1 MSLEI
6 NDEAFWHFGAGR
18 IAVSVAHMQE
28 DKSPCIILSD
38 CDWHEIGSSVGQGDA
53 IDCINRSARN
63 VVLVFRR
70 DDSLQ
75 VVLNAINECKAD
87 LEALN
92 AT

>member
-6 NDEAFWHFGAGR
+6 KDEAFWHFGAGR
-18 IAVSVAHMQE
+18 IAVSVYHME
-28 DKSPCIILSD
+28 DDKSPCIILSD
-38 CDWHEIGSSVGQGDA
+38 CDSHEIGSSVGQGDA
-53 IDCINRSARN
+53 VECINRSERN

-70 DDSLQ
+70 ADSLQ
-75 VVLNAINECKAD
+75 VVLDAINECKAD